1 MKKVTQKNGSN
12 PSRRDVFRVGSM
24 ASAAGL
30 LAAFPSSAAAAASA
44 ARLPVRGGGPNV
56 YERIGVR
63 PFVNCTST
71 YTINGGSA
79 ALPEVV
85 EAIHEAAFY
94 HVNLDELM
102 AKAGPRIAELLGAEA
117 AMVSSGAA
125 GAVTCGT
132 LACVAG
138 GDPEKAQQLPDTTG
152 IRNEVVVP
160 KWSRST
166 YDHAVRTTG
175 IRMVEVD
182 SLSDLEKAFGP
193 RTVMSHAQV
202 NVLRDGNPFSLA
214 EFVAA
219 SHKNGVPVLIDAAAD
234 LPLVPNPLLSQGVD
248 LVAYS
253 GGKILRGPQT
263 AGILLG
269 RKDLIT
275 AAFMNSAPHHAFARA
290 MKVSKEEIMGAVAA
304 VEALVNGPR
313 DRQAEDDLWRSW
325 YKQISGR
332 IDKVDGVKTN
342 VRQPRTAANYPVL
355 NVEWDPRK
363 IGLTAGEVGKMLLDG
378 EPRVMTHAGGTG
390 NAFIIRPCAMYES
403 EQKMVAERLYDIF
416 SNAPGEKP
424 KAPLEPPTVTVD
436 GHWDVDIQFSV
447 GSTQHKVYLASD
459 GNHLTGQHVGRITSA
474 PVRGTVSG
482 NKVDFTG
489 GGKVEATGLHYN
501 FIGHVQGDHMSGE
514 VSLGEYGTARWTA
527 KRRA

>member
-1 MKKVTQKNGSN
+1 MKRVALKNGFDL
-12 PSRRDVFRVGSM
+12 SRRDVFRVGSM

-30 LAAFPSSAAAAASA
+30 LAAFPPSAAGAASA

-63 PFVNCTST
+63 PFINCTST

-79 ALPEVV
+79 MLPEVI
-85 EAIHEAAFY
+85 EAVHEAMFY

-138 GDPEKAQQLPDTTG
+138 GDPEKIQQLPDTHG

-182 SLSDLEKAFGP
+182 TLADLEQSFGP
-193 RTVMSHAQV
+193 RTAMSHAQV
-202 NVLRDGNPFSLA
+202 NILRDDNAFSLA

-275 AAFMNSAPHHAFARA
+275 AAFTNSAPHHAFARA
-290 MKVSKEEIMGAVAA
+290 MKVSKEEVMGAVAA
-304 VEALVNGPR
+304 VEALINGPR
-313 DRQAEDDLWRSW
+313 NRQAEDDLWRSW
-325 YKQISGR
+325 YKHINSR
-332 IDKVDGVKTN
+332 INKVDGVTTS

-355 NVEWDPRK
+355 NVEWDPKK

-378 EPRVMTHAGGTG
+378 EPRVQTHAGGEG
-390 NAFIIRPCAMYES
+390 HAFIIRPCAMYDG
-403 EQKMVAERLYDIF
+403 EQKFVADRLYEIF
-416 SNAPGEKP
+416 KNAPGEKP
-424 KAPLEPPTVTVD
+424 MPPLKPPTVTVD
-436 GHWDVDIQFSV
+436 GHWDVDIQFVV
-447 GSTQHKVYLASD
+447 GSVKHRVFLSAD
-459 GNHLTGQHVGRITSA
+459 GNSLTGEHVGRITNA
-474 PVRGTVSG
+474 PVSGTVSG
-482 NKVDFTG
+482 NEVKFTG
-489 GGKVEATGLHYN
+489 GGKVEATALHYS
-501 FIGHVQGDHMSGE
+501 FTGHVQGDHMSGE